1 MLKDIQQWLGNPKR
15 KYAEGLSFFNS
26 YASKKQKENF
36 ALFLN
41 DIDLN
46 EPVSQF
52 DKAGKFPIL
61 INQVVYVEKRLKSNP
76 ELFVQGKKGATEKQ
90 QTVNAPSAP
99 ATITLDTLPES
110 FQEDKARIKEIIPIM
125 AKLHAEM
132 ANNKL
137 PDDKRLE
144 LVKDLLSLD
153 DERRAI
159 WARVDEYANGN
170 KLDVIVSE
178 EETVVRES
186 GVSLGIQLAKKIDQ
200 LKEKI
205 GRNEESIRVNTK
217 NDKPHLAKSAEVRLV
232 KYRQELKDL
241 QKATGNV

>member
-1 MLKDIQQWLGNPKR
+1 MIKNIQKWLANSKR
-15 KYAEGLSFFNS
+15 TYAEGLSFFNDF
-26 YASKKQKENF
+26 ASKKQRESF
-36 ALFLN
+36 ATFLN

-61 INQVVYVEKRLKSNP
+61 INQVVHVEQRLRSNP

-90 QTVNAPSAP
+90 QTPAVPVAP
-99 ATITLDTLPES
+99 AAITVDTLPEL
-110 FQEDKARIKEIIPIM
+110 FTEDKARIKEIIPIM

-217 NDKPHLAKSAEVRLV
+217 NKKPHLAKSAEKRLV
-232 KYRQELKDL
+232 QYRKELAEL
-241 QKATGNV
+241 QQATGHE